1 VVASVEDPLDNI
13 AVQTFSTR
21 ISSARQANILSNVT
35 TIPMITVSTTLEFD
49 GQLSYQESNIYG
61 LVTLKAPSIS
71 WPSEEDLSSIS
82 RVPIDLICVVDQS
95 KSMTGNKMTL
105 LKQTLIY
112 IVEQLNEMDRLAI
125 ISFDRRAFDRSHGLK
140 RMNQQNQERIK
151 RAINDDMQVGSG
163 TFIGCGLKMGIDL
176 FTSRQTRNP
185 LSALLLLT
193 DGEDN
198 RKHDY
203 SQLMERLP
211 EEIPCHTFGYGR
223 KHETALL
230 VQLAEQ
236 GNGVRIILGHVS
248 VTYIEPNSGNTLTT
262 TPVPFHLVRDSS
274 LSFKQLQV
282 NYALDIQRNRVETA
296 FVLRRAMNEN
306 NYRRSLHLLKAQVK
320 KIQESVSAQDPFC
333 QQLIKDLKHRYP
345 SERDYRLSQSNA
357 FIQHSSERS
366 TYAPESTPSVLLYQ
380 SPQQRL
386 EIIRFNEK
394 YT

>member
-236 GNGVRIILGHVS
+236 GNGGTF
-248 VTYIEPNSGNTLTT
+248 TYI
-262 TPVPFHLVRDSS
+262 
-274 LSFKQLQV
+274 
-282 NYALDIQRNRVETA
+282 
-296 FVLRRAMNEN
+296 
-306 NYRRSLHLLKAQVK
+306 
-320 KIQESVSAQDPFC
+320 VS
-333 QQLIKDLKHRYP
+333 
-345 SERDYRLSQSNA
+345 
-357 FIQHSSERS
+357 
-366 TYAPESTPSVLLYQ
+366 
-380 SPQQRL
+380 
-386 EIIRFNEK
+386 
-394 YT
+394 

>member
-1 VVASVEDPLDNI
+1 MLPTTSALSATMPDDCCICLNALAPGSPLLTLSCNHKFHLQCLALNLKAQHQQCPLCRVNIDTSVIQMLTSANTNTVPLQQQNLMHQYGADPLENNQHDRSILSSVDVVASMEDPLDNI

-236 GNGVRIILGHVS
+236 GNGGTF
-248 VTYIEPNSGNTLTT
+248 TYI
-262 TPVPFHLVRDSS
+262 
-274 LSFKQLQV
+274 
-282 NYALDIQRNRVETA
+282 
-296 FVLRRAMNEN
+296 
-306 NYRRSLHLLKAQVK
+306 
-320 KIQESVSAQDPFC
+320 VS
-333 QQLIKDLKHRYP
+333 
-345 SERDYRLSQSNA
+345 
-357 FIQHSSERS
+357 
-366 TYAPESTPSVLLYQ
+366 
-380 SPQQRL
+380 
-386 EIIRFNEK
+386 
-394 YT
+394 